1 MCGVYEAVIIH
12 IMEIRRKHMTRRVL
26 PFNITQVIRNDT
38 DRSAT
43 YDFLLVIHSNYGL
56 SRTIS
61 KINGVS
67 IKTHKFSHPVY
78 TLPLLMWY
86 ALEFCIGGGIQNS
99 KARKMPLPDGRKSL
113 TCSFVYTRYQRS
125 ADRLTA
131 RQKL

>member
-1 MCGVYEAVIIH
+1 
-12 IMEIRRKHMTRRVL
+12 MEIRRKHMTRRVL

-43 YDFLLVIHSNYGL
+43 YDFLLVIHSNYSL

-67 IKTHKFSHPVY
+67 IKTHTFSHPVY

-86 ALEFCIGGGIQNS
+86 ALEFCIGSG
-99 KARKMPLPDGRKSL
+99 
-113 TCSFVYTRYQRS
+113 T
-125 ADRLTA
+125 
-131 RQKL
+131 QKLEGCP